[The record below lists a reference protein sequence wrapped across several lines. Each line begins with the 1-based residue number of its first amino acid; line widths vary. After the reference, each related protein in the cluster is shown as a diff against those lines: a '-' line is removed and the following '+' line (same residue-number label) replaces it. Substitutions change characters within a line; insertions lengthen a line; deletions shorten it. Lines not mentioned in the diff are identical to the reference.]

1 MTRTFFLVI
10 SLLLC
15 GTIAEAQ
22 EIFFPSTVGVVL
34 EYKNYDKKEKETGT
48 TRYTITEVT
57 KRGND
62 RDITY
67 LMEKMDLNNTLEFEN
82 KMTLHIKDDNIHVDM
97 GMIIKQAILKRKGDM
112 PKGFKISGT
121 DIVTPSNINA
131 GDTLPN
137 SQVDM
142 TMKKGILKIN
152 VSMKLT
158 DRLVES
164 VANKGVKA
172 GNFEAYKMT
181 SKMEVKAMG
190 IKTNMQ
196 TTEWQARGIGM
207 IRSETYDGKGK
218 LESYTELVSIIR

>member
-1 MTRTFFLVI
+1 MKTFLLI
-10 SLLLC
+10 ASLLLYA
-15 GTIAEAQ
+15 TIAEAQ

-48 TRYTITEVT
+48 TRYSITEVT

-67 LMEKMDLNNTLEFEN
+67 LMEKMDLNNAIEFEN
-82 KMTLHIKDDNIHVDM
+82 KMTVHIKDDMIYVDM
-97 GMIIKQAILKRKGDM
+97 GKIIKQAILKKKGEM

-121 DIVTPSNINA
+121 DIVTPSNISA

-152 VSMKLT
+152 VSMKIT

-207 IRSETYDGKGK
+207 IRSESYDGKGK
-218 LESYTELVSIIR
+218 LESFTELVSIKR

>member
-1 MTRTFFLVI
+1 MKTFLLI
-10 SLLLC
+10 ASLLLYA
-15 GTIAEAQ
+15 TIAEAQ

-62 RDITY
+62 KDITY
-67 LMEKMDLNNTLEFEN
+67 LMEKMDLNNAIEFEN
-82 KMTLHIKDDNIHVDM
+82 KMTVHIKDDMIYVDM
-97 GMIIKQAILKRKGDM
+97 GKIIKQAILKKKGEM

-121 DIVTPSNINA
+121 DIVTPSNISA

-152 VSMKLT
+152 VSMKIT

-207 IRSETYDGKGK
+207 IRSESYDGKGK
-218 LESYTELVSIIR
+218 LESFTELVSIKR

>member
-1 MTRTFFLVI
+1 MKTFLLI
-10 SLLLC
+10 ASLLLY

-22 EIFFPSTVGVVL
+22 EIFFPSKVGVVL

-48 TRYTITEVT
+48 TRYTIIEVT

-62 RDITY
+62 KDITY
-67 LMEKMDLNNTLEFEN
+67 LMEKMELNNAIEFEN
-82 KMTLHIKDDNIHVDM
+82 KMTVHIKDNMIYVDM
-97 GMIIKQAILKRKGDM
+97 GKIIKQAILKKKGDI
-112 PKGFKISGT
+112 PKGFTISGT
-121 DIVTPSNINA
+121 DIVTPSNISA

-142 TMKKGILKIN
+142 TIKKGILKIN
-152 VSMKLT
+152 VSMKIT

-207 IRSETYDGKGK
+207 IRSESYDGKGR
-218 LESYTELVSIIR
+218 LESFTELVSIKR

>member
-1 MTRTFFLVI
+1 MKTFLLI
-10 SLLLC
+10 ASLLLYA
-15 GTIAEAQ
+15 TIAEAQ

-62 RDITY
+62 KDITY
-67 LMEKMDLNNTLEFEN
+67 LMEKMDLNNAIEFEN
-82 KMTLHIKDDNIHVDM
+82 KMTVHIKDNMIYVDM
-97 GMIIKQAILKRKGDM
+97 GKIIKQAILKKKGDI
-112 PKGFKISGT
+112 PKGFTISGT
-121 DIVTPSNINA
+121 DIVTPSNISA

-142 TMKKGILKIN
+142 TIKKGILKIN
-152 VSMKLT
+152 VSMKIT

-207 IRSETYDGKGK
+207 IRSESYDGKGR
-218 LESYTELVSIIR
+218 LESYTELVSIKR

>member
-1 MTRTFFLVI
+1 MKTFLLI
-10 SLLLC
+10 ASLLLYA
-15 GTIAEAQ
+15 TIAEAQ

-48 TRYTITEVT
+48 TRYTIIEVT

-67 LMEKMDLNNTLEFEN
+67 LMEKMDLNNAIEFEN
-82 KMTLHIKDDNIHVDM
+82 KMTVHIKDNMIYVDM
-97 GMIIKQAILKRKGDM
+97 GKIIKQAILKKKGDI
-112 PKGFKISGT
+112 PKGFTISGT
-121 DIVTPSNINA
+121 DIVTPSNISA

-142 TMKKGILKIN
+142 TIKKGILKIN
-152 VSMKLT
+152 VSMKIT

-207 IRSETYDGKGK
+207 IRSESYDGKGR
-218 LESYTELVSIIR
+218 LESYTELVSIKR